1 MLDFREQLM
10 ALKTEM
16 NKEEVIK
23 NIKVEV
29 RNIDTNKQIKQVNI
43 EVNTD
48 DKNLH
53 SNINKGVVMNK
64 INYNKPIYKSEN
76 NIDLK
81 DIKRGEILYVDIDQ
95 HGVGSEQAGIR
106 YSVCLQNDIGN
117 RFSPTII
124 VAFITS
130 KLTKAKLPIHVEIPK
145 EKFGLPLDSVV
156 LLEQVRTLDKRR
168 IIKRVGTLDDMMMYK
183 IDKALGTSLG
193 VKIAEPEQK
202 KECKSKTSLE
212 ELPQDIQN
220 IINDKLE
227 DIRGLER
234 TITNIKR
241 ESLIKHL
248 MEERELGLF
257 SLQRICKEYNINY
270 RDYYIMYR
278 KEEERSI
285 I

>member
-1 MLDFREQLM
+1 MSNFQEQLM

-16 NKEEVIK
+16 IKEGNNNKI
-23 NIKVEV
+23 
-29 RNIDTNKQIKQVNI
+29 I
-43 EVNTD
+43 ETKEIV
-48 DKNLH
+48 H
-53 SNINKGVVMNK
+53 SNNANKGVTINT
-64 INYNKPIYKSEN
+64 INYDNRPTYKVEN

-81 DIKRGEILYVDIDQ
+81 DIKRGEILYVDIDR

-168 IIKRVGTLDDMMMYK
+168 IIKRVGTLDDIMMYK

-193 VKIAEPEQK
+193 VKIAEVE
-202 KECKSKTSLE
+202 KEKVKIETPL
-212 ELPQDIQN
+212 
-220 IINDKLE
+220 DKLSFE
-227 DIRGLER
+227 LRNKIDEMLDDIHTYEKAISKSRNE
-234 TITNIKR
+234 K
-241 ESLIKHL
+241 LINHL
-248 MEERELGLF
+248 LGEREAFLL
-257 SLQRICKEYNINY
+257 SLQKFCEDNKLNY
-270 RDYYIMYR
+270 KDYYIMYS
-278 KEEERSI
+278 KSNEEVKVI
-285 I
+285 